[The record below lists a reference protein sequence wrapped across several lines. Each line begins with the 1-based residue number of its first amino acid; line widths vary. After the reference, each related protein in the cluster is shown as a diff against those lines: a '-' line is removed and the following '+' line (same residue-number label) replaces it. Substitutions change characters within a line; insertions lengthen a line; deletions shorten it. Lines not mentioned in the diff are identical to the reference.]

1 MASQSRKHRGL
12 RTERVVAQYLS
23 QWWKGAAVGRGN
35 GKDIVN
41 IPIDIEVKA
50 RTSFN
55 PMEWIRQGR
64 KRTEKNGELNV
75 VVCRM
80 NGQGEDAAE
89 YLAFLKFS
97 DLVELLIKA
106 GYANIQGDT
115 INLEPTRCKWCG
127 GWMIEGSMCPTCKLG
142 DGMGSGSNA
151 NL

>member
-1 MASQSRKHRGL
+1 MPSQHRKHRGF
-12 RTERVVAQYLS
+12 RTERVVAEYL
-23 QWWKGAAVGRGN
+23 QTWWQGAAVGRGS

-89 YLAFLKFS
+89 YLSFLKFS
-97 DLVELLIKA
+97 DLVELFIKA
-106 GYANIQGDT
+106 GYADIQADT
-115 INLEPTRCKWCG
+115 INLEPIDCPKCG
-127 GWMIEGSMCPTCKLG
+127 ALTIKDSICRTCKVLN
-142 DGMGSGSNA
+142 NA